1 MNKKDHEEK
10 VDALFTS
17 IATRYDFI
25 NDIQS
30 LGLHR
35 LWKERIVKMSALIE
49 GEYALDICCGTGD
62 LLMRLA
68 KRSKRVV
75 GLDMNSPMLEVALN
89 QLKKPNANSTSLFQ
103 ADALALPFNDSSF
116 DLVTIAYG
124 LRNLSDCQNGLRE
137 ILRVLKPKGRLLIL
151 DFGKPSNRLIR
162 KLYYLYL
169 KLVLP
174 VFGLLFCGE
183 PEAYAYILDSL
194 KKYPAQ
200 EGVFTSLSQLG
211 FNNITISNIMLG
223 TMSIHK
229 AENPA

>member
-35 LWKERIVKMSALIE
+35 LWKERIAKMSALIE
-49 GEYALDICCGTGD
+49 GEYALDVCCGTGD

-75 GLDMNSPMLEVALN
+75 GLDMNSPMLEVALK
-89 QLKKPNANSTSLFQ
+89 QSKKPNANKATLFQ
-103 ADALALPFNDSSF
+103 ADALSLPFNDCSF

-183 PEAYAYILDSL
+183 PGAYAYILDSL

-200 EGVFTSLSQLG
+200 EGVFSSLSKLG
-211 FNNITISNIMLG
+211 YNNINISNIMLG

-229 AENPA
+229 AEKPA